1 MEKNI
6 ILSGFDV
13 FRTRN
18 LENGINLSE
27 QGNNLPP
34 LYKLF
39 ISTFHIE
46 RNKLDINGCFLP
58 QTKHVVGILQ
68 QVYLPMPDL
77 LVVEDFLSISEGK
90 IVMEN
95 AYGKDDSIHK
105 EGYWPVAEC
114 ALNIIMMV
122 GTKQENLD
130 QIFIENTSLFSDGS
144 RYKFVSNNIFEF
156 VRGMVFVEYDR
167 IGYGIGGYGEL
178 YKKWGESFWRV
189 G

>member
-27 QGNNLPP
+27 ELDNLPP

-39 ISTFHIE
+39 ISTFHIG
-46 RNKLDINGCFLP
+46 RKKLDIDGCFLP
-58 QTKHVVGILQ
+58 QTKHVVGILD

-77 LVVEDFLSISEGK
+77 LVVEDFFSIDEARVALES
-90 IVMEN
+90 
-95 AYGKDDSIHK
+95 AYGNDDSIHQ
-105 EGYWPVAEC
+105 EGYWPIAEC
-114 ALNIIMMV
+114 ALNIIMLV

-130 QIFIENTSLFSDGS
+130 QIFIENFSLFSDGS

-156 VRGMVFVEYDR
+156 VRGMVFVEFER
-167 IGYGIGGYGEL
+167 IGYGIGDYGEL
-178 YKKWGESFWRV
+178 YKKWGEKFWRV